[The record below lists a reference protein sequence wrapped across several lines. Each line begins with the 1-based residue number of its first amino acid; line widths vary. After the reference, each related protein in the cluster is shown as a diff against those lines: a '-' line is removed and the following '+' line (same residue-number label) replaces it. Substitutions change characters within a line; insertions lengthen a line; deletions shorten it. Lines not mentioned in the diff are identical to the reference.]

1 VVQTLKNRQSKTG
14 YDVYEIKFNDDNVDY
29 FMLARRIINNC
40 KHERALKFAFKFDE
54 RKLIVIKKQLRNIT
68 YIVKKKENNKD
79 LTLKD
84 NKKYELRLFLDD
96 LMRKLV

>member
-1 VVQTLKNRQSKTG
+1 LLHSILHKCCYLNQGESPA
-14 YDVYEIKFNDDNVDY
+14 VYGGRESDTPRHK
-29 FMLARRIINNC
+29 L
-40 KHERALKFAFKFDE
+40 DE
-54 RKLIVIKKQLRNIT
+54 RKLIVTKKQLRDIT

>member
-1 VVQTLKNRQSKTG
+1 MSC
-14 YDVYEIKFNDDNVDY
+14 D
-29 FMLARRIINNC
+29 
-40 KHERALKFAFKFDE
+40 
-54 RKLIVIKKQLRNIT
+54 IT